1 MGTASTPKPMMAAA
15 GSLAAVSI
23 AIAVAAGP
31 LSGIT
36 ARAAADLLDR
46 EPYRT
51 AVLGEAW

>member
-1 MGTASTPKPMMAAA
+1 
-15 GSLAAVSI
+15 VSI

-51 AVLGEAW
+51 AVLGEAR